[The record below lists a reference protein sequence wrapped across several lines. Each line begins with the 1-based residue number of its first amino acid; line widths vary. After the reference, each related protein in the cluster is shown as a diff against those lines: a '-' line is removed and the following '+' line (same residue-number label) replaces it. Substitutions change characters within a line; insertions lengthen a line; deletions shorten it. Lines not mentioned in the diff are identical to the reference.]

1 MSRRKAGNVIIKII
15 SFLLVLALL
24 GAGIA
29 VIYRYIKGS
38 GDPTGAS
45 ETFYLEYDG
54 EKLPGGESEMSFET
68 GAEATFEVKFID
80 LEDGSQDYSVKVLPN
95 EREYFQYSIGDRYYE
110 WRPLDKTED
119 LSSVFGLKKEAAS
132 FTLSVPAW
140 ACVNT
145 VLSSIY
151 PGEEIFVSDPGV
163 LDTMPLYRL
172 VVSSGDQA
180 AAYVINFSVTGE
192 RFSIELDREHIVFS

>member
-1 MSRRKAGNVIIKII
+1 MSRRKTGNVIIKII

-29 VIYRYIKGS
+29 VIYRYVKKS
-38 GDPTGAS
+38 EDPTEAS

-80 LEDGSQDYSVKVLPN
+80 LEDEAQDYSVKVFPN
-95 EREYFQYSIGDRYYE
+95 EKEYFQYSVGDRYYE
-110 WRPLDKTED
+110 WQPFDKTED
-119 LSSVFGLKKEAAS
+119 LSSVFGLKKEATS

-145 VLSSIY
+145 VLSSLY
-151 PGEEIFVSDPGV
+151 PGEEIFVSDPSV
-163 LDTMPLYRL
+163 LDDKPLYRL
-172 VVSSGDQA
+172 VVSSNDQA

-192 RFSIELDREHIVFS
+192 RFSIELDKEHIVFA